1 MRSGNRRQLKEAG
14 DLLEAF
20 ASALAPL
27 AALERRLRVFAA
39 HLRDEELAATKCET
53 DARPPKPTVAFSE
66 IDSARADR
74 ALARLGVRKTR

>member
-1 MRSGNRRQLKEAG
+1 MRSGHRFLLKEAG
-14 DLLEAF
+14 ELVEAF

-39 HLRDEELAATKCET
+39 HLRDDEPAASKRET
-53 DARPPKPTVAFSE
+53 DARQPKPTVAFSE

-74 ALARLGVRKTR
+74 ALTRLGVRKTR